1 MIWVLVNLREGHDVP
16 IDCSHDKIVSTLISQ
31 LGQIFALKK
40 LGLVD
45 YFLSI
50 QVTSIED
57 GILLSQTKYL
67 NNLLHKFQMQG
78 VNSQNSPIN
87 DSLRLSLYEGD
98 PITDVTL
105 NRSVVGALQYIS
117 VKRILRYLAV
127 TLDFGLLI
135 SKASHFHLEAF
146 CDAVWDSDL
155 DDRGLQLSF
164 VCTYT
169 CFLGV

>member
-1 MIWVLVNLREGHDVP
+1 MVALKKNDTWVLVNLREGHDVP
-16 IDCSHDKIVSTLISQ
+16 IDCNHDKIVSTPISQ
-31 LGQIFALKK
+31 LGQTFALKE

-67 NNLLHKFQMQG
+67 NDLLHKFQMQG

-87 DSLRLSLYEGD
+87 GSLRLSLYEGD

-105 NRSVVGALQYIS
+105 NRSIS

-146 CDAVWDSDL
+146 CDAIWDSDL

-164 VCTYT
+164 VWRYT